1 MVRTRGYTKADT
13 DGTATD
19 SDTDDETDHDGNE
32 ENQGNAVCA
41 ELDISHRKT
50 GMQSLPTTFGKDDSR
65 SHGDEAPTTRD
76 IIQYPGLFYEHGDD
90 FAVCHSGK
98 KGQGARDFQAFT
110 DILETRG
117 ATLAH
122 DGRYFSTPKLERY
135 IRNATVSTAE
145 LSFGLPLKC
154 LPPKRLL
161 MHVAEWA
168 A

>member
-41 ELDISHRKT
+41 EPDISHRKT

-76 IIQYPGLFYEHGDD
+76 IIQYPGLFYEHEDD

-98 KGQGARDFQAFT
+98 KGKAPGIF
-110 DILETRG
+110 
-117 ATLAH
+117 
-122 DGRYFSTPKLERY
+122 KLLRTFLRPEEQR
-135 IRNATVSTAE
+135 
-145 LSFGLPLKC
+145 
-154 LPPKRLL
+154 
-161 MHVAEWA
+161 
-168 A
+168 